1 MDAFSR
7 SVGAIFDI
15 GRARLQTLQWSGRHH
30 CRENAMLELIGVL
43 GVLVS
48 IIVKLIFVQ
57 IGCGRRARD
66 GED

>member
-1 MDAFSR
+1 
-7 SVGAIFDI
+7 
-15 GRARLQTLQWSGRHH
+15 
-30 CRENAMLELIGVL
+30 MLELIGVL

-57 IGCGRRARD
+57 VGCRVARD

>member
-7 SVGAIFDI
+7 SPGALFDI
-15 GRARLQTLQWSGRHH
+15 GRARMQTLQWSGRHH
-30 CRENAMLELIGVL
+30 RRGNAMLELIGAL
-43 GVLVS
+43 GALVS